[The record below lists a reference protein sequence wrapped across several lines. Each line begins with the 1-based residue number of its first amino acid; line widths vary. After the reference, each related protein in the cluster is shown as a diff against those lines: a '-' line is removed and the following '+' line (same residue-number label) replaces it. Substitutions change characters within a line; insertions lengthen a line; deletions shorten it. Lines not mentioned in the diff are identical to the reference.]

1 MDQKCALCGADL
13 VWDQETQK
21 YSCSDQCTN
30 ITSANDSGLPD
41 PFRKHYRFLVRTV
54 KKLRR
59 DVSVL
64 KLINRELFDAY
75 ANIFVGD
82 PDEKDSKESQDG
94 SKNRT

>member
-13 VWDQETQK
+13 IWDQESQN
-21 YSCSDQCTN
+21 YSCSEQCTK
-30 ITSANDSGLPD
+30 ITQANDSGLPE
-41 PFRKHYRFLVRTV
+41 PFRKHYRFLIRTV

-64 KLINRELFDAY
+64 KLINREIFDSY

-82 PDEKDSKESQDG
+82 PEEPERQEDKKG
-94 SKNRT
+94 S